1 MSMRSVEMQIAIPRT
16 SEAGNVQNQLLQ
28 KPVYDQA
35 ALAAKSIAR
44 NERDLK
50 RSVQVSDAAGV
61 KIRDDSPRGSNGGRS
76 FSSSRR
82 KTGPGDNGAAAEG
95 LSVPS
100 TDHPYKGRHIDLS
113 L

>member
-28 KPVYDQA
+28 KPAYDQA

-82 KTGPGDNGAAAEG
+82 KPGSDNGAAAEG
-95 LSVPS
+95 SSVPS